1 MVRSLFIPA
10 ISGGVLIF
18 TLCFVEQFYLRDYW
32 SKPGVEAEIMGERF
46 QHVPKQ
52 IGVWKGQDLSVDEQ
66 VKKTAGAVKY
76 VSRLYKNE
84 ETGREV
90 KLWLIVGHSRDICRH
105 TPNICYPSSGFRQEG
120 RQIRHQVALDG
131 TEPGQFFTGKFIKD
145 DAYGRHAERVFWAWN
160 HPESDKWEAPSD
172 PRQHYGL
179 SRALYKMYFT
189 SNVLANEDTAVD
201 NVSAE
206 FAALMLPEVDKALFP
221 ESHPATATE
230 TVDEAADTEAVDTEA
245 VDAEAVEEET
255 SEPAD
260 TESAEEE
267 PAEAAAE

>member
-1 MVRSLFIPA
+1 MVRSLLIPA
-10 ISGGVLIF
+10 ISGGVLILS
-18 TLCFVEQFYLRDYW
+18 LCFYEQFFLRDYW

-46 QHVPKQ
+46 KQVPKE

-66 VKKTAGAVKY
+66 VKKTAGAVEY

-84 ETGREV
+84 ETGHEV

-105 TPNICYPSSGFRQEG
+105 TPNICYPSSGFRQDG
-120 RQIRHQVALDG
+120 RQIRHEVALDG
-131 TEPGQFFTGKFIKD
+131 TQPGQFFTGKFIKD

-189 SNVLANEDTAVD
+189 SNVLASEDTAED
-201 NVSAE
+201 NVAAE

-221 ESHPATATE
+221 ESHAATAA
-230 TVDEAADTEAVDTEA
+230 EAADTEAAETSAEKSDTET
-245 VDAEAVEEET
+245 VEEST
-255 SEPAD
+255 DQIVTEPTDVTLEA
-260 TESAEEE
+260 
-267 PAEAAAE
+267 PAEKAAE